1 MEHAIVNSRRP
12 DSRARRSHDV
22 ELVKSSA
29 GKTVLYYPN
38 PRPERLDVAFESW
51 THVPGHVPSLQSQA
65 CSGRRG
71 I

>member
-12 DSRARRSHDV
+12 DSRARRSDDV

-38 PRPERLDVAFESW
+38 PRPERLE
-51 THVPGHVPSLQSQA
+51 QA
-65 CSGRRG
+65 MTNVRS

>member
-12 DSRARRSHDV
+12 DSRARRSDDV
-22 ELVKSSA
+22 ELVKSWA

-38 PRPERLDVAFESW
+38 PRPERLE
-51 THVPGHVPSLQSQA
+51 QA
-65 CSGRRG
+65 MISVRS